1 MIIYSITNNVNNKVY
16 VGKTTKTINE
26 RFDCHINT
34 SKYGS
39 QTYFHKA
46 LRKYGKNNFTIS
58 IIEDSIFC
66 ETTLNE
72 REIFWIEKLKPEYNM
87 TLGGEG
93 STGRILS
100 VESRTKMS
108 LKAKQRIRKPH
119 SEETKLKI
127 SKAHKGKTFSEER
140 KQNISKSKLGSI
152 PWNKGKKLQLL

>member
-1 MIIYSITNNVNNKVY
+1 MVIYSITNNVNNKVY
-16 VGKTTKTINE
+16 VGKTTKTINK
-26 RFDCHINT
+26 RFDSHINT

-66 ETTLNE
+66 ETTLAE

-100 VESRTKMS
+100 EESRTKMS

-119 SEETKLKI
+119 SEETKQKI
-127 SKAHKGKTFSEER
+127 AKALTGVALSEKR

-152 PWNKGKKLQLL
+152 PWNKGKHL